1 MKRTLSAVLAG
12 GDMRQI
18 YLGRLLREDGFRTA
32 AVALERHGEELE
44 SQGMEAFRAADVI
57 ILPMPV
63 MGERGRLNAPLANA
77 PYKMT
82 EVLDAIPA
90 GKTVFGGAVPK
101 AVHEMAQRRGI
112 TVTDYLERGELAVLN
127 AIPTAEGAIQIA
139 MEELPVTLHG
149 TKTLVIGNGR
159 IGKALSHRL
168 HALGA
173 EVTVSARRYD
183 DFARI
188 RDGGMKWADTR
199 ALAPVVGEFALI
211 FNTVPHPVVTRAVLA
226 KCRPDVVLIDLA
238 SRPGGTDFAAAGELV
253 RRAIH
258 ALSLPGKVA
267 PVTAASYI
275 RDTITH
281 ILQEEGKL

>member
-18 YLGRLLREDGFRTA
+18 YLGRLMREDGFRVR

-44 SQGMEAFRAADVI
+44 AGGMETFQSADLIV
-57 ILPMPV
+57 LPMPV
-63 MGERGRLNAPLANA
+63 MAERGRLNAPLANA
-77 PYKMT
+77 PYKIT

-90 GKTVFGGAVPK
+90 GKTVFGGSVPK
-101 AVHEMAQRRGI
+101 AVHEMAERRGI
-112 TVTDYLERGELAVLN
+112 AVTDYLERGELAVLN

-139 MEELPVTLHG
+139 MEELQVTLHG

-159 IGKALSHRL
+159 IGKALAHRL

-173 EVTVSARRYD
+173 QVTVSARRYD

-188 RDGGMKWADTR
+188 RDGGMEWADTR
-199 ALAPVVGEFALI
+199 VLAPLAGKFALI
-211 FNTVPHPVVTRAVLA
+211 FNTVPHLVVTRAVLA
-226 KCRPDVVLIDLA
+226 KCRPDTVLIDLA
-238 SRPGGTDFAAAGELV
+238 SRPGGTDFAAASELGI
-253 RRAIH
+253 RAVH
-258 ALSLPGKVA
+258 ALSLPGKTA